1 MPGQEERS
9 QTLLFALIIIDNFKD
24 SVPPGGLLQ
33 THASAAA
40 VAESSTF
47 GLETDVF
54 AEILGLFGLH
64 LICITAYH
72 LKDSSSEQTKN
83 ASAKSVATSS
93 VRRTAA
99 KKQMWN
105 SIALKTMPLHVTVLK
120 LHTDRY
126 LKQPHRLSNVL
137 IFEWFFFV
145 AILF

>member
-93 VRRTAA
+93 VRRAAA

-105 SIALKTMPLHVTVLK
+105 SIALKTMPLHASVLK
-120 LHTDRY
+120 LHKDRY

-137 IFEWFFFV
+137 IFERFFFV